1 MYEELMEEVVESDN
15 VRQALKAVMRNR
27 GAAGIDKMKT
37 TQLENH
43 LEKHWES
50 IRSKL
55 LVGTYVPSPVRRV
68 EITKPTGGVR
78 RLGIPTVLDRLIQ
91 QLLLQVLNRIYDPR
105 FSQRSFGF
113 RPGRRAQDAVQAAQG
128 YVQSGKDWVVDIDI
142 AKFFDRVNHDIL
154 MQRIGKTIRDKRV
167 LGLIGKYLRA
177 GVMVEGVM
185 VRTVEGTPQ
194 GGPLSPL
201 LANIYLDPL
210 DRELERRGHA
220 FSRYADDCNIYVGS
234 EASANRVMESICR
247 WIEKHLRL
255 QVNASKSG
263 VGRTWERKF
272 LGFRITRHG
281 EIEVSPESLER
292 FKKRVRELWRG
303 NQSLT
308 SKQLRDQWVRYVR
321 GWWNYYRLAQWRDP
335 VLNLEG
341 WTRRHMRKCFWI
353 RWHGPKGRRRRLSR
367 LGVRGRSLG
376 TSWSRRGAWRIAAA
390 PALQQALNNATL
402 RRYGFLVPSDL
413 AR

>member
-1 MYEELMEEVVESDN
+1 M
-15 VRQALKAVMRNR
+15 
-27 GAAGIDKMKT
+27 
-37 TQLENH
+37 
-43 LEKHWES
+43 
-50 IRSKL
+50 
-55 LVGTYVPSPVRRV
+55 
-68 EITKPTGGVR
+68 
-78 RLGIPTVLDRLIQ
+78 
-91 QLLLQVLNRIYDPR
+91 
-105 FSQRSFGF
+105 
-113 RPGRRAQDAVQAAQG
+113 
-128 YVQSGKDWVVDIDI
+128 DIDI

-177 GVMVEGVM
+177 GVMVEGV
-185 VRTVEGTPQ
+185 VV
-194 GGPLSPL
+194 PLSPL

-247 WIEKHLRL
+247 WIEKCLRL

-272 LGFRITRHG
+272 LGFRITRKG

-353 RWHGPKGRRRRLSR
+353 RWHGPKGRRRKLSR
-367 LGVRGRSLG
+367 LGVRGRALG
-376 TSWSRRGAWRIAAA
+376 TAWSRRGAWRIAAA
-390 PALQQALNNATL
+390 PALQQALRPDHFAGRYVFSVGGPSLVRTPGVPKFDFRFVKRHFKCRAPANAVCFRAWPSRTPSTL
-402 RRYGFLVPSDL
+402 FPKSTWTR
-413 AR
+413 